1 MSKKINSEDI
11 FNFGKNQGLT
21 PEYMLMQRG
30 DPLLAEAERKV
41 AENASYES
49 IWGRLKE
56 MLPSLIVT
64 VETSEHIPMV
74 GLWQDCLDRNLSSES
89 LIFLHQQGMNL
100 KWLFFGIGLMKKCE
114 PILPSII
121 KTDAK
126 RITAIAELKTL
137 LGYSTGD
144 LNWLFGREYTS
155 PDKDTLLSSSVSIL
169 IRILEHIPPIQFFPQ
184 MPDVVTFLDRI
195 KDTLQAIHVDSLA
208 DGDPEVKEALRILQK
223 SATKFSSLF
232 FVRRN
237 AISAWRNGVSSPKIQ
252 HIRLMYIL
260 SVMLDKYGEAGFI
273 AYIKLLNAE
282 AIGHGFSG
290 FTEVLSTGVW
300 KK

>member
-1 MSKKINSEDI
+1 MSKQLNSEDI
-11 FNFGKNQGLT
+11 FSLGKEQGFA
-21 PEYMLMQRG
+21 PEYILTQQG
-30 DPLLAEAERKV
+30 EPLLAEAERKI
-41 AENASYES
+41 AENTTYES
-49 IWGRLKE
+49 VWGRLRE
-56 MLPSLIVT
+56 IFPSLIVT
-64 VETSEHIPMV
+64 VGASEHIPMV
-74 GLWQDCLDRNLSSES
+74 GLWQDCLDRKLSSES
-89 LIFLHQQGMNL
+89 LVYLHQQGINL
-100 KWLFFGIGLMKKCE
+100 RWLFFGIGLMKKCE
-114 PILPSII
+114 PILPPII

-126 RITAIAELKTL
+126 RITAITELKTL

-155 PDKDTLLSSSVSIL
+155 PDKDTLLSFSVSIL

-184 MPDVVTFLDRI
+184 MPDVVSFLDRI
-195 KDTLQAIHVDSLA
+195 KDTLQTINIEKIA
-208 DGDPEVKEALRILQK
+208 DEDFEVKEALRILQK
-223 SATKFSSLF
+223 NATKFSLLF

-237 AISAWRNGVSSPKIQ
+237 AISAWRNGISSPKIQ

-290 FTEVLSTGVW
+290 FTEVLSVGVW